1 MIIGGGVIMYGVV
14 VRTTAETFYFISSI
28 LSLYTFT
35 KLLSSKEDLHQ
46 LNTLALRYR
55 FYRELMIH

>member
-1 MIIGGGVIMYGVV
+1 MYGVV